1 RNEDEHSQGSNDEY
15 RRQKSIVLDHD
26 FDISNDDLRRVLDEN
41 LAAEGKFSPEYYQP
55 SQAQSSYKSASVQP
69 SQSRH
74 SHKPGAETQIT
85 HLLSQQ
91 NSDTQSSI
99 SRLEDIFIKSELD
112 NTGIKDVM
120 KEIAV
125 SLKPKNK
132 PKDLLTTEELV
143 EQAKVDAQLK
153 VCQLEAAQLDVQKTR
168 RAMELDLAIAKG
180 NFISQFMKDNNVDY
194 KQAKDIAED
203 LYKSVE
209 QTPKYILSQCLIHY
223 SSRLIPEF
231 YFQKH
236 IVTRALSSL
245 TFLYVSLKGRT
256 KCSISSC

>member
-1 RNEDEHSQGSNDEY
+1 RNDDEHSNGSNDEY
-15 RRQKSIVLDHD
+15 HRQGAKSIVLDND

-41 LAAEGKFSPEYYQP
+41 FAVEGKYSNLKDSQP

-69 SQSRH
+69 SQSRNT
-74 SHKPGAETQIT
+74 HKPGAETQIT

-112 NTGIKDVM
+112 NSGIKDVM

-125 SLKPKNK
+125 SLKPKNE
-132 PKDLLTTEELV
+132 PKDLLSTEELV

-168 RAMELDLAIAKG
+168 RAMELELAIAKG

-203 LYKSVE
+203 LYKSVN
-209 QTPKYILSQCLIHY
+209 P
-223 SSRLIPEF
+223 
-231 YFQKH
+231 
-236 IVTRALSSL
+236 
-245 TFLYVSLKGRT
+245 
-256 KCSISSC
+256 